1 MTQQQRAQVTRERA
15 IDGAAAVFA
24 RLGYAAASIS
34 DISAETGVSKGS
46 LYFHFSS
53 KEEIARAVIE
63 LEQELGKQ
71 SAERVIAASA
81 SSLEATMGLCA
92 DFAHWMSTSILARAG
107 VRLTTE
113 TTTFDPPL
121 RGPFEDWI
129 PLIASLLGGA
139 QAEGDLREDVDP
151 ATVAHFVIPA
161 FTGVQMASGVLTG
174 YEDLVRRVREM
185 WVVILP
191 GVVRA
196 ERLEAALASLDRVLP
211 DV

>member
-1 MTQQQRAQVTRERA
+1 MTQQQRAQLTRERA
-15 IDGAAAVFA
+15 IEGAAAVFA
-24 RLGYAAASIS
+24 RVGYAAASIS
-34 DISAETGVSKGS
+34 DISSETGVSKGS

-53 KEEIARAVIE
+53 KEEIARAVLE
-63 LEQELGKQ
+63 REQELGKQ

-129 PLIASLLGGA
+129 PLIGALLAGA
-139 QAEGDLREDVDP
+139 AAEGDLRPDVDP
-151 ATVAHFVIPA
+151 PTLAHFLIPA

-174 YEDLVRRVREM
+174 YGDLIRRVREM
-185 WVVILP
+185 WLVVLP
-191 GVVRA
+191 GMVRP
-196 ERLEAALASLDRVLP
+196 ERMAAALEALDRVLP